1 MNRAER
7 RIPVSLITGFLGA
20 GKTTLLSRL
29 LKRADMR
36 RTAVIINEMGEIGL
50 DHELVETAQES
61 VLSIEGGCFCCTTRG
76 DLSRAL
82 RGLHLQRIRRQ
93 VPEFD
98 RVVIETSG
106 LADPVPVL
114 QTLTTD
120 PIVAQEFVL
129 EGIVT
134 VVDGVSGMATLDRYP
149 ESVKQVAVADR
160 LLITKTDLAAGE
172 AVDALEIRLRRINAA
187 AQVMRLVA
195 NRALPAGL
203 LDCGPW
209 DARSK
214 APEVER
220 WLNAEAV
227 EHARHGHAGHDHHEH
242 HHEDGIQSFCLR
254 RQQPVSRLTVERFLA
269 AIARERGADLLRL
282 KGIVAISGDPSR
294 PLVVHAAQHVVHEP
308 TELDRWPSDDHDTR
322 LVLIVRDMDPARVEA
337 LWDALDAR
345 ATADAA

>member
-1 MNRAER
+1 MNRVDR
-7 RIPVSLITGFLGA
+7 RVPVSLITGFLGA

-61 VLSIEGGCFCCTTRG
+61 VLSIDGGCFCCTTRG

-82 RGLHLQRIRRQ
+82 RGLHLQRIRRE
-93 VPEFD
+93 VPDFD

-114 QTLTTD
+114 RTLTTD
-120 PIVAQEFVL
+120 PILVQEFVL

-134 VVDGVSGMATLDRYP
+134 VIDGVNGMATLDRHP
-149 ESVKQVAVADR
+149 ESVKQVAIADR
-160 LLITKTDLAAGE
+160 LLITKVDLLAEE
-172 AVDALEIRLRRINAA
+172 AVDTLEFRLRRINGIS
-187 AQVMRLVA
+187 QIIRLVA
-195 NRALPAGL
+195 NRALPANL

-209 DARSK
+209 DVRSK

-227 EHARHGHAGHDHHEH
+227 EHAHEGHAGHDHHGH
-242 HHEDGIQSFCLR
+242 HHDDGIRSFCLR
-254 RQQPVSRLTVERFLA
+254 RREPVSRRTVDRFLA
-269 AIARERGADLLRL
+269 ALTREQGADLLRL
-282 KGIVAISGDPSR
+282 KGIIAISEDPSR

-308 TELDRWPSDDHDTR
+308 AKLACWPSVDHDTR
-322 LVLIVRDMDPARVEA
+322 LVLIGRDLEPARVEA
-337 LWDALDAR
+337 LWDALDAEAIA
-345 ATADAA
+345 AT